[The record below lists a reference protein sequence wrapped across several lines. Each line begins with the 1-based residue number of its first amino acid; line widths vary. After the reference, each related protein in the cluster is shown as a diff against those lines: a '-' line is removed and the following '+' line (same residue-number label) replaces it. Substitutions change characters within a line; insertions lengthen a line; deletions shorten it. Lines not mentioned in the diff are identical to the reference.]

1 MIPEDKK
8 SIVENALQTTFSTT
22 EIDDIRQLTAGLSTA
37 LVYRITVQGKPYL
50 LRIITR
56 TDGMA
61 DPTLEY
67 TCMQAAAE
75 AGIAPRVWYTSIT
88 DRIAISDFIDAKP
101 FPFQEAKIKL
111 PELFKRLHALP
122 PFPFRINY
130 LDTMEGFIQKF
141 QAAKLMQVHLMSEM
155 LGAYTKIKAVYPRNN
170 SDMVACHNDLKPEN
184 TLYDGERVWL
194 VDWEAAF
201 LNDRYLDLAIAAN
214 FVVRNEADETNYL
227 KTYFGENVTA
237 YQRARFFLMR
247 QILHLFY
254 FVVFVLMRK
263 GADDPIDF
271 EKPVPSFREF
281 NDDIWAGKISLH
293 DMNARLQYALVH
305 RQEFLENVKLK
316 RFEEALRVVMSGS
329 SLGK

>member
-1 MIPEDKK
+1 MIPEDKRNL
-8 SIVENALQTTFSTT
+8 VENALQTTFGTT
-22 EIDDIRQLTAGLSTA
+22 EINDIHQLTAGLSTA
-37 LVYRITVQGKPYL
+37 LVYRIAVQGKPYL

-56 TDGMA
+56 TDAMA

-67 TCMQAAAE
+67 NCMQAAAD
-75 AGIAPRVWYTSIT
+75 AGIAPRVWYTSIA
-88 DRIAISDFIDAKP
+88 DRIAITDFIDARP
-101 FPFQEAKIKL
+101 FPLEEAKIKL

-141 QAAKLMQVHLMSEM
+141 QAAKLMPVHLMSEM
-155 LGAYTKIKAVYPRNN
+155 LGAYTRIKAVYPRSD

-214 FVVRNEADETNYL
+214 FAVRSEADETDYL
-227 KTYFGENVTA
+227 KTYFGEDATA
-237 YQRARFFLMR
+237 YRRARFFLMR

-254 FVVFVLMRK
+254 FVVFVLMSK
-263 GADDPIDF
+263 GAEGLIDF
-271 EKPVPSFREF
+271 EKPVPLFRDF

-293 DMNARLQYALVH
+293 DMDARLQYALVH
-305 RQEFLENVKLK
+305 RQQFLENIKLK
-316 RFEEALRVVMSGS
+316 RFEEALRVVS
-329 SLGK
+329 SSCGKE